1 MSIEQQEHEAI
12 SESRLPRIINV
23 LVAIVL
29 FFGGIFLMGFAFS
42 QEQYQ
47 GVWFVAGL
55 LTSVGGLALA
65 IHRRDA

>member
-1 MSIEQQEHEAI
+1 MSIEQQEHDAI
-12 SESRLPRIINV
+12 AQSRLPRIINV
-23 LVAIVL
+23 LVSVVM

-42 QEQYQ
+42 QDQYQ